1 MKCNGLVNE
10 ARCVVK
16 EKSVEFDNV
25 PVGIRA
31 KEQVF
36 HIKNQIRSP
45 AVFYVQCDN
54 EELTVNPAKGK
65 IAAD

>member
-45 AVFYVQCDN
+45 AVFYV
-54 EELTVNPAKGK
+54 
-65 IAAD
+65 